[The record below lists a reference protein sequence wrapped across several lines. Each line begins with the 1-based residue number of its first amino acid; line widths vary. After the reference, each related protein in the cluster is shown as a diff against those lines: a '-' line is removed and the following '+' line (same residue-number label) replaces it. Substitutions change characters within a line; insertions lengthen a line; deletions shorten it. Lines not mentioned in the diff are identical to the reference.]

1 MKKLL
6 LLLLFCLILSGCS
19 SGSGSPPA
27 SSIPSEAVSED
38 PALSSEKT
46 EYQEIELCGYTAEVP
61 KSWII
66 ADNYF
71 FCKKEN
77 EFPYVMVYPE
87 VSNESLDAF
96 LGDSNLEE
104 TFIKQFSKAFESA
117 SYGPEMDHD
126 IYGDLET
133 RSFTTTYTRNKKLEN
148 VTCTLFDKP
157 GGGVG
162 AALFFF
168 RVEDIKED
176 NSLHDYLKM
185 FYTMKPSDSSNITAT
200 APPIPESSE
209 ELSSDQEITTDTP
222 TELQDA
228 SAESNPMA
236 ETPETEPVPV
246 EEEPIEQEPVAEEP
260 VEEEPVEQEPVAEEP
275 VADQYSPTPGE
286 QNALAS
292 AKRYI
297 NYSPFSYSGLID
309 QLKYE
314 GFTDSEAAYGADNCG
329 ADWYEQA
336 LKSAEK
342 YLNYSAFSYSGL
354 IEQLEYEGYTE
365 EEASYGV
372 DNCGAD
378 WNEQAAKKAQQYL
391 DYSSFSRSGLIDQLE
406 YEGFT
411 PDQAEYGVSQVYN

>member
-1 MKKLL
+1 MKNLL
-6 LLLLFCLILSGCS
+6 LLLLFCLVLSGCS
-19 SGSGSPPA
+19 SGSAPQVTSPTDTEQLSTSTTETVSNNSTFNATGSYSVLNNA
-27 SSIPSEAVSED
+27 ELSNISVGDFTAKIPSSWSNNNESYYLNKKGEPPYIYFHLDPSIQMTALINNHDSYIDGTMRVFDNSVLTSDFTAVKYANAEGYAFSFNGSIKGYDTTNTFTFFDNPSGGVVIIGFADTGNNHVSQYLDVLNTVYTDVPFSTAEPSAETAFDEKPDSE
-38 PALSSEKT
+38 SSEKPSNSSKQISVT
-46 EYQEIELCGYTAEVP
+46 EI
-61 KSWII
+61 
-66 ADNYF
+66 DNQAT
-71 FCKKEN
+71 N
-77 EFPYVMVYPE
+77 ED
-87 VSNESLDAF
+87 LT
-96 LGDSNLEE
+96 NL
-104 TFIKQFSKAFESA
+104 
-117 SYGPEMDHD
+117 
-126 IYGDLET
+126 
-133 RSFTTTYTRNKKLEN
+133 
-148 VTCTLFDKP
+148 
-157 GGGVG
+157 
-162 AALFFF
+162 
-168 RVEDIKED
+168 
-176 NSLHDYLKM
+176 
-185 FYTMKPSDSSNITAT
+185 
-200 APPIPESSE
+200 
-209 ELSSDQEITTDTP
+209 
-222 TELQDA
+222 
-228 SAESNPMA
+228 
-236 ETPETEPVPV
+236 
-246 EEEPIEQEPVAEEP
+246 
-260 VEEEPVEQEPVAEEP
+260 
-275 VADQYSPTPGE
+275 PTPGE

>member
-1 MKKLL
+1 MNKIFAIACCFLVL
-6 LLLLFCLILSGCS
+6 VGC
-19 SGSGSPPA
+19 GSASPA
-27 SSIPSEAVSED
+27 SSTVRENSTNNTIIEAEADIKYQDVHLGNYVAKIPADWTIVDEVFFLKEPKKTPFITCVVIDKYQTLDEMFSYTGAEEEFMEEFCKATFKQYTYSHSDMEKATYGDISALRFISAGKVNDTTISITCNLFNNPGGEILAVSLYHDKENVD
-38 PALSSEKT
+38 AIHDYLQVFFNMAPSDNTETFNAPEPSSKTAQENKEPEPTSEEKT
-46 EYQEIELCGYTAEVP
+46 ETENPE
-61 KSWII
+61 
-66 ADNYF
+66 AD
-71 FCKKEN
+71 
-77 EFPYVMVYPE
+77 
-87 VSNESLDAF
+87 LDHV
-96 LGDSNLEE
+96 EE
-104 TFIKQFSKAFESA
+104 E
-117 SYGPEMDHD
+117 
-126 IYGDLET
+126 
-133 RSFTTTYTRNKKLEN
+133 
-148 VTCTLFDKP
+148 
-157 GGGVG
+157 
-162 AALFFF
+162 
-168 RVEDIKED
+168 
-176 NSLHDYLKM
+176 
-185 FYTMKPSDSSNITAT
+185 
-200 APPIPESSE
+200 
-209 ELSSDQEITTDTP
+209 
-222 TELQDA
+222 
-228 SAESNPMA
+228 
-236 ETPETEPVPV
+236 PV
-246 EEEPIEQEPVAEEP
+246 EEEPVEEEPIEQEPIEQEPVAEEP

-391 DYSSFSRSGLIDQLE
+391 DYSSFSRSGLIDQLK

>member
-148 VTCTLFDKP
+148 VTCTLVQIDDAEPSQLQIVEFVADTAVTIE
-157 GGGVG
+157 GICNR
-162 AALFFF
+162 ALC
-168 RVEDIKED
+168 D
-176 NSLHDYLKM
+176 LLLL
-185 FYTMKPSDSSNITAT
+185 
-200 APPIPESSE
+200 IPVV
-209 ELSSDQEITTDTP
+209 SSDQEITTDTP